1 MTLQANHRSAI
12 TMATLVVLAMVLLG
26 APPPVAAGAKLVII
40 SAEVD
45 LEADLPRIT
54 LFGNFSFSDKKP
66 LVVTLDEDVLDVID
80 ATSSRIEAILPPLI
94 EAGTHRVAV
103 CREDRRRGRWYKWDD
118 DKDKD
123 DDKGCPEDVSKKD
136 QKFNVLDVTIG
147 VVGPDGPA
155 GQQGDTGPQGAP
167 GTPGQ
172 PGGQGAPGAPG
183 DPGQSCEL
191 TDCSPQGVATIT
203 CGASAVQIACI
214 PPPPIKAVFVTSATF
229 NGNLGGLAGAD
240 AECQAAAN
248 ASSVVPGTN
257 EGAVYKAWLSDSTGS
272 PSTRFTRST
281 GPYALPNGTTVA
293 LNYSDLTDGSLL
305 HSIDVDENGAELS
318 GPLVWTHTLEDGSP
332 VAQFNACSDW
342 LSSASTGAPDVA
354 ELGSTEATNASWTM
368 ETLDRCSNF
377 NHLYCFQQ

>member
-1 MTLQANHRSAI
+1 M
-12 TMATLVVLAMVLLG
+12 
-26 APPPVAAGAKLVII
+26 
-40 SAEVD
+40 
-45 LEADLPRIT
+45 
-54 LFGNFSFSDKKP
+54 
-66 LVVTLDEDVLDVID
+66 
-80 ATSSRIEAILPPLI
+80 
-94 EAGTHRVAV
+94 
-103 CREDRRRGRWYKWDD
+103 
-118 DKDKD
+118 
-123 DDKGCPEDVSKKD
+123 
-136 QKFNVLDVTIG
+136 
-147 VVGPDGPA
+147 
-155 GQQGDTGPQGAP
+155 
-167 GTPGQ
+167 
-172 PGGQGAPGAPG
+172 
-183 DPGQSCEL
+183 
-191 TDCSPQGVATIT
+191 
-203 CGASAVQIACI
+203 QIACI

-272 PSTRFTRST
+272 PRTRFTRST

-377 NHLYCFQQ
+377 NHL